1 MKILAIICLIALIIS
16 GCLLSS
22 DDKTEKDSEYFD
34 E

>member
-1 MKILAIICLIALIIS
+1 MKILAIICLLALIIS

-22 DDKTEKDSEYFD
+22 DDKIEKDSEYFD